1 MQRDKQML
9 ARRSFLLGG
18 CGVVSLTAFA
28 KMSSLAAVDNRL
40 AGQPRAGPSGQATQP
55 SMPTLRIVGWE
66 TPEHA
71 EQSPNADV
79 WISINRSW
87 KASWR

>member
-9 ARRSFLLGG
+9 RRRSLLLGG
-18 CGVVSLTAFA
+18 CGIVSLTAFA
-28 KMSSLAAVDNRL
+28 KANALAAVDSDL
-40 AGQPRAGPSGQATQP
+40 AGPPKAGASQPAMPLP
-55 SMPTLRIVGWE
+55 MPTLRIAGWE
-66 TPEHA
+66 TAEHA